1 MDKKEAAII
10 ATRCRQIRRLHKKIM
25 RIQHEWAESL
35 WLEMY
40 PDGADDLDIK
50 YMARDDE
57 YCKALIAY
65 GKWILENYEERENEY
80 LEG

>member
-10 ATRCRQIRRLHKKIM
+10 ATRCRQIKRLHKKIM
-25 RIQHEWAESL
+25 RIQHERAEIL

-57 YCKALIAY
+57 YCEALIEW
-65 GKWILENYEERENEY
+65 GKRILEIYEER
-80 LEG
+80 